1 MNNHDNGRVRG
12 LFHAVAMIVAFVCA
26 AACALAVALG
36 AGVAVAH
43 ADETGRAGGTG
54 TIELK
59 YEYQGESLEGD
70 GVSLYRVA
78 DWDGGAFTL
87 RDEYADADFGTDARG
102 WDGLMDDLKDGKASA
117 EQFQAAANTLDA
129 YVRAEGIEA
138 TQTGTIYG
146 LGASFSGVDKGLYP
160 VVYDRFEDAVK
171 TCGSSASLVSVPSNE
186 NGELVSDVKAYSKSS
201 CEATP
206 ESPETTRVDVTK
218 VWKGDTQQARPGSIQ
233 VQLIR
238 DGEVYDTATLAAGN
252 NWKHSWSG
260 LDASHDWLVRE
271 KNVPEGYVVAVE
283 RDSTDV
289 TITNTA
295 TKQASTGSNVMVVA
309 GLMVAVALAALVTL
323 AIVRTRRNRN

>member
-117 EQFQAAANTLDA
+117 
-129 YVRAEGIEA
+129 
-138 TQTGTIYG
+138 
-146 LGASFSGVDKGLYP
+146 
-160 VVYDRFEDAVK
+160 
-171 TCGSSASLVSVPSNE
+171 
-186 NGELVSDVKAYSKSS
+186 
-201 CEATP
+201 
-206 ESPETTRVDVTK
+206 
-218 VWKGDTQQARPGSIQ
+218 
-233 VQLIR
+233 
-238 DGEVYDTATLAAGN
+238 
-252 NWKHSWSG
+252 
-260 LDASHDWLVRE
+260 
-271 KNVPEGYVVAVE
+271 
-283 RDSTDV
+283 
-289 TITNTA
+289 
-295 TKQASTGSNVMVVA
+295 
-309 GLMVAVALAALVTL
+309 
-323 AIVRTRRNRN
+323 

>member
-102 WDGLMDDLKDGKASA
+102 WDGLMDDLKEGKASA

-146 LGASFSGVDKGLYP
+146 LGASFSEPGV
-160 VVYDRFEDAVK
+160 RAVQR
-171 TCGSSASLVSVPSNE
+171 E
-186 NGELVSDVKAYSKSS
+186 
-201 CEATP
+201 
-206 ESPETTRVDVTK
+206 R
-218 VWKGDTQQARPGSIQ
+218 QARVGREGVFQEFVRGDSGEPGDHAGGRHQ
-233 VQLIR
+233 GMEGR
-238 DGEVYDTATLAAGN
+238 HAAG
-252 NWKHSWSG
+252 
-260 LDASHDWLVRE
+260 ASRVH
-271 KNVPEGYVVAVE
+271 PG
-283 RDSTDV
+283 
-289 TITNTA
+289 
-295 TKQASTGSNVMVVA
+295 
-309 GLMVAVALAALVTL
+309 AADP
-323 AIVRTRRNRN
+323 

>member
-1 MNNHDNGRVRG
+1 M
-12 LFHAVAMIVAFVCA
+12 
-26 AACALAVALG
+26 
-36 AGVAVAH
+36 
-43 ADETGRAGGTG
+43 
-54 TIELK
+54 
-59 YEYQGESLEGD
+59 
-70 GVSLYRVA
+70 
-78 DWDGGAFTL
+78 
-87 RDEYADADFGTDARG
+87 
-102 WDGLMDDLKDGKASA
+102 
-117 EQFQAAANTLDA
+117 
-129 YVRAEGIEA
+129 
-138 TQTGTIYG
+138 
-146 LGASFSGVDKGLYP
+146 
-160 VVYDRFEDAVK
+160 VYDRFEDAVK

-201 CEATP
+201 CEATS
-206 ESPETTRVDVTK
+206 ESPQTTRVDVTK

-271 KNVPEGYVVAVE
+271 KSVPEGYVVAVE

>member
-146 LGASFSGVDKGLYP
+146 LGASFSGVDKGLYL
-160 VVYDRFEDAVK
+160 VVY
-171 TCGSSASLVSVPSNE
+171 
-186 NGELVSDVKAYSKSS
+186 
-201 CEATP
+201 
-206 ESPETTRVDVTK
+206 
-218 VWKGDTQQARPGSIQ
+218 
-233 VQLIR
+233 
-238 DGEVYDTATLAAGN
+238 
-252 NWKHSWSG
+252 
-260 LDASHDWLVRE
+260 
-271 KNVPEGYVVAVE
+271 
-283 RDSTDV
+283 
-289 TITNTA
+289 
-295 TKQASTGSNVMVVA
+295 
-309 GLMVAVALAALVTL
+309 
-323 AIVRTRRNRN
+323 